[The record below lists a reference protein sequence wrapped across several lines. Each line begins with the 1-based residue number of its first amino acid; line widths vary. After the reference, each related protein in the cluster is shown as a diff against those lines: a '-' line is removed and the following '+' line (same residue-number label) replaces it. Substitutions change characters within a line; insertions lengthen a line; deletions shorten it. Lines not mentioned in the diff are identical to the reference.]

1 MSLFA
6 ERLKNARLMAGF
18 TLQELSEAM
27 HGYVSKQALNKYEL
41 GENVPGEDVVQKLCK
56 ALNVRPDYFRRERK
70 VVLEGLEFR
79 KLTKYPAKE
88 KSKAIHQAQEFLER
102 YLELEELLGIDS
114 RFENPIAH
122 LPEIQSFEDVEL
134 AAIELRKAWGL
145 GQKGPLGSVI
155 EMLED
160 HEIKVVEVLVE
171 KGFDGSQGQINR
183 DYPVIILNR
192 TEEIPNDRIR
202 FSALHELAHLVL
214 KIPAQTDNPTKEK
227 YCHYF
232 AGAMLVTKEAAL
244 MEFGGKRSKILF
256 RELGAVK
263 QQYGISMQALIYRL
277 HHLGIISKSYL
288 SSLYF
293 MMGQLNLRE
302 IEPYPFEGKETS
314 GRFFQLLLRGLAEG
328 MISVS
333 KAAALNKQ
341 STAAFHDEHL
351 RLG

>member
-1 MSLFA
+1 
-6 ERLKNARLMAGF
+6 MAGF
-18 TLQELSEAM
+18 TLQELADAM
-27 HGYVSKQALNKYEL
+27 QGYVSKQALNKYEL
-41 GENVPGEDVVQKLCK
+41 GENTPGEDVIQRICK
-56 ALNVRPDYFRRERK
+56 ALNIRPDYFKRERK

-102 YLELEELLGIDS
+102 YLELEEILGIDS

-122 LPEIQSFEDVEL
+122 LPEIHSFEDVEN
-134 AAIELRKAWGL
+134 AAIALRNAWGL

-160 HEIKVVEVLVE
+160 HEIKVVEVNVE
-171 KGFDGSQGQINR
+171 KGFDGSQGQINS

-192 TEEIPNDRIR
+192 NDEIPNDRIR

-214 KIPAQTDNPTKEK
+214 KIPAQTENSIKEK

-232 AGAMLVTKEAAL
+232 AGAMLITKEAAL
-244 MEFGGKRSKILF
+244 MEFGVKRSKILF

-263 QQYGISMQALIYRL
+263 QQYGISVQALIYRL
-277 HHLGIISKSYL
+277 FHLCIISKSYL

-293 MMGQLNLRE
+293 MMGQLNMRE
-302 IEPYPFEGKETS
+302 VEPYPFEGKESS
-314 GRFFQLLLRGLAEG
+314 GRFFQLLLRSLAEE
-328 MISVS
+328 MISIS

-341 STAAFHDEHL
+341 STAAFQEEHL